1 MLNRWHEKYLKKSK
15 IFKKKESGAV
25 AWYEALDVSVFPA
38 L

>member
-1 MLNRWHEKYLKKSK
+1 MKIYIKKK
-15 IFKKKESGAV
+15 QNFKKKKKESGAV